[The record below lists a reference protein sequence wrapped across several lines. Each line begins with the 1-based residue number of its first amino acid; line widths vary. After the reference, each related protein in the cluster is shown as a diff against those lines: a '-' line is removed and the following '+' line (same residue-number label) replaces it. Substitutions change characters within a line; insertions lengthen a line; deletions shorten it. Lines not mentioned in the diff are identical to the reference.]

1 MSICKEA
8 DMEVTVDRHEMRW
21 LQPATPIETGRVGE
35 EVECPQCGEMRQAR
49 IVWID
54 MEKVR
59 CAACGT
65 AYGVWVNR
73 AD

>member
-1 MSICKEA
+1 MKVA
-8 DMEVTVDRHEMRW
+8 VDRDAMQW
-21 LQPATPIETGRVGE
+21 LQAAAPIKTGRVGKGI
-35 EVECPQCGEMRQAR
+35 ECPQCGEMRQAR

-54 MEKVR
+54 MDKVR